1 MKINNQMP
9 AIPYDVSLAMAYIPW
24 QELQEVYEPE
34 AGLRHGTIFPELNKP
49 FTAGGTC
56 CG

>member
-49 FTAGGTC
+49 FTAGGKC